1 MAHETFCSENTYH
14 LMIIAPN
21 VTISKLTAIVIQIIM
36 ATDKPENIGLVAV
49 DDENEHLFIIEMA
62 YSGSFYSWYWG
73 RKLLISSWSDQ
84 NKNLPWER
92 NGNRVLLI
100 SVGLTGSEIIYQNL
114 INSLLPKMTT
124 SISK

>member
-36 ATDKPENIGLVAV
+36 ATDRPENIGLVAV

-62 YSGSFYSWYWG
+62 YSGSFYSWY
-73 RKLLISSWSDQ
+73 
-84 NKNLPWER
+84 
-92 NGNRVLLI
+92 
-100 SVGLTGSEIIYQNL
+100 
-114 INSLLPKMTT
+114 
-124 SISK
+124 